1 MKKALK
7 LLRTLI
13 ELLGRLTGILGL
25 LEHVRRRPESTDD
38 QKDEPDSDEPAN
50 DNG

>member
-25 LEHVRRRPESTDD
+25 LEHMRRRPESTDG

-50 DNG
+50 GIG

>member
-25 LEHVRRRPESTDD
+25 LEHLRRQPESNDGR
-38 QKDEPDSDEPAN
+38 KDKSGDDEPAN
-50 DNG
+50 VNG

>member
-25 LEHVRRRPESTDD
+25 LEHMRRRQESTDS
-38 QKDEPDSDEPAN
+38 QKDEPDTDEPAN
-50 DNG
+50 GIG

>member
-25 LEHVRRRPESTDD
+25 LEHMRRRQESTDGP
-38 QKDEPDSDEPAN
+38 KDEPDTDEPAN
-50 DNG
+50 GIG